1 MPIKT
6 IAKLTVILSLLAGAA
21 LSGCSQPANSSANSA
36 DASAPSSPPAT
47 APAAPVPDK
56 DGFITTAS
64 GLKYQILQ
72 PGTGAAAQPGQTV
85 TVNYT
90 GWLTDGTKFD
100 SSLDPGRQA
109 FQFPLGGHQVIAG
122 WDEGVAGMQI
132 NEKRKLIIPPN
143 LGYGPNGFGPIPGN
157 STLIFEVEL
166 LNAQ

>member
-6 IAKLTVILSLLAGAA
+6 IAKLTALLSLLAGAA
-21 LSGCSQPANSSANSA
+21 SAGCSQPANSSASGA
-36 DASAPSSPPAT
+36 DASAPSA
-47 APAAPVPDK
+47 APTAAPVPDK

-64 GLKYQILQ
+64 GLKYKILQ

-122 WDEGVAGMQI
+122 WDEGVAGMKI
-132 NEKRKLIIPPN
+132 NEKRKLIIPPS
-143 LGYGPNGFGPIPGN
+143 LGYGPNDFGPIPGN
-157 STLIFEVEL
+157 STLIFEVQL

>member
-1 MPIKT
+1 MSIKS
-6 IAKLTVILSLLAGAA
+6 IAKLTVLLSLLAGAA
-21 LSGCSQPANSSANSA
+21 LSGCSQPASSSVSSADS
-36 DASAPSSPPAT
+36 SAPSSTPA
-47 APAAPVPDK
+47 AAVAAPVPDQ

-64 GLKYQILQ
+64 GLKYKILQ

-90 GWLTDGTKFD
+90 GWLTNGTKFD

-122 WDEGVAGMQI
+122 WDEGVAGMKI
-132 NEKRKLIIPPN
+132 NETRKLIIPPS
-143 LGYGPNGFGPIPGN
+143 LGYGLNDYGPIPGN
-157 STLIFEVEL
+157 STLVFEVQL

>member
-1 MPIKT
+1 MSIRP
-6 IAKLTVILSLLAGAA
+6 IAKLTAFLSLLAGAA
-21 LSGCSQPANSSANSA
+21 LSGCSQPANSSATSA
-36 DASAPSSPPAT
+36 DASASSSSPAA
-47 APAAPVPDK
+47 APASPVPDK
-56 DGFITTAS
+56 DGIITTAS

-90 GWLTDGTKFD
+90 GWLTNGTKFD

-122 WDEGVAGMQI
+122 WDEGVAGMKI
-132 NEKRKLIIPPN
+132 NEKRKLIIPPS
-143 LGYGPNGFGPIPGN
+143 LGYGPNDFGPIPGN
-157 STLIFEVEL
+157 STLIFEVQL